1 MLIPSKAETRVVV
14 LRGKCALITGSTT
27 GLGFAIA
34 DRLAAEGCKI
44 VLNGIASAEDAE
56 RARSDLAARHGT
68 EVRFHDA
75 DLRDPAQIA
84 ELMRFAENLGAVA
97 ILVNNAVVRHFA
109 AAENFPVERW
119 NEALAVNLSAA
130 FHTIRLA
137 LPGMRRQD
145 WGRIINIASIYSFIG
160 AVNRVDYVTTK
171 TAILGLTRAIAL
183 ETVKTNITCNAVAPG
198 VLPTSAILGRI
209 EDVAVERNISKAQ
222 ATQDYLKDRQPGGRF
237 IPMENVAA
245 MVAFL
250 CGPQSQGVTGSVF
263 PVDGG
268 WAIS

>member
-1 MLIPSKAETRVVV
+1 M

-34 DRLAAEGCKI
+34 DRLAAEGCKV
-44 VLNGIASAEDAE
+44 VLNGIASPEKAE
-56 RARSDLAARHGT
+56 RARAALSTRHGT
-68 EVRFHDA
+68 EVRFHGA

-84 ELMRFAENLGAVA
+84 DLMKCTEEFGGVAV
-97 ILVNNAVVRHFA
+97 LVNNAVVRHFA
-109 AAENFPVERW
+109 PAEKFPVEGW

-137 LPGMRRQD
+137 LPGMRRQG

-183 ETVKTNITCNAVAPG
+183 EMVKTDITCNAVAPG
-198 VLPTSAILGRI
+198 VLPTSAILDRI
-209 EDVAVERNISKAQ
+209 DGIATERHISKEQ
-222 ATQDYLKDRQPGGRF
+222 ATQDYLKDRQPGGKF
-237 IPMENVAA
+237 IPMGNVAA
-245 MVAFL
+245 LVAFL
-250 CGPQSQGVTGSVF
+250 CGPQSQGITGSVF

-268 WAIS
+268 WSAN